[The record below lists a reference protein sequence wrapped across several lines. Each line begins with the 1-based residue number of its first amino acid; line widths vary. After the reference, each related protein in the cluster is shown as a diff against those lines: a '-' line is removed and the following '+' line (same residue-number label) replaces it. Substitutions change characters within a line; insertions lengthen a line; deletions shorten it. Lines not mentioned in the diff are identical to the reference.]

1 MDAQSRRV
9 RLPSTQWWANS
20 NTDADRNSYGY
31 INPYSYSDSN
41 CYSHTD
47 TNDDSKAYTYTKAES
62 HAKTA
67 PESATQAVTPACLA
81 VVRRL
86 PDEGEWSVIV
96 IRLCQGYGEQV
107 SER

>member
-47 TNDDSKAYTYTKAES
+47 TNGDSKAYTYTKAES